1 MCVRLVSFHYLQT
14 HDRNIRGWIFT
25 QWWIII
31 ILKHCSVTYLFS
43 GNLWIFLFIQHTSWC
58 NAFYSICFLYWYFW
72 IQVQYLLEQ
81 KLFCLDSCSLYI
93 FICSFVCF
101 YVVFSFFFSQNM
113 CQITE
118 YMIQSHSTVSLQWN
132 LNFLWFLYAMI
143 TRFFVIHCHICT
155 VALITSDHLVDLD
168 IIMSV
173 LNQMSRFTNR
183 WSKPLFFRQIWS
195 LFLNYIIPI

>member
-31 ILKHCSVTYLFS
+31 ILKQCSVTYLFS

-101 YVVFSFFFSQNM
+101 YVEFSIIFFFFFTEHVSNYWIYDSEPQHSI
-113 CQITE
+113 ITMKPE
-118 YMIQSHSTVSLQWN
+118 LTLVSLCNDNQI
-132 LNFLWFLYAMI
+132 LCDTLTYM
-143 TRFFVIHCHICT
+143 HCSIDNKWSPSGFRHNNVRSQPNVKIYK
-155 VALITSDHLVDLD
+155 
-168 IIMSV
+168 
-173 LNQMSRFTNR
+173 QMKQTFIFQTDM
-183 WSKPLFFRQIWS
+183 KP
-195 LFLNYIIPI
+195 IP